1 MPPTRRT
8 DNRRYTRRA
17 KSIRF
22 RFDHAGDQHRAVS
35 TVVSL
40 GGAFLRASHIPKSGT
55 VLNLLE
61 RFNPDGVDIAIRCE
75 VVWLQD
81 EPSLERPD
89 TGFGVRF
96 VEAVTRADPSN
107 LEDFLRGLDPTLTSF
122 DISFEERANGAFAVY
137 RFPSVDIDP
146 SIFRDDEHG
155 FADLDEPAIIDLD
168 RELERLGREE
178 RRIADEGSRPGS
190 WNSPAF
196 PPPVPP
202 ASSPAAPV
210 GARTDSQTSPLPTG
224 SPAPAVATAAER
236 GRKKR
241 RVTGIF
247 TALFSRGAKPAQAPS
262 PAVDPTSSTKHT
274 SRIPD
279 ERRPKVQVTCAG
291 QSIVGHLETLT
302 REGATLWA
310 TDMRPDEGMTIL
322 LRPVGAPP
330 TIEPLAIVATVASVS
345 AAPDHHATHGSSS
358 ANVTWLS
365 VTFIRVE
372 EQGRPGRFHDYL
384 RLVNGPGEGE

>member
-8 DNRRYTRRA
+8 DKRRYTRRA

-81 EPSLERPD
+81 VPTLERPD

-137 RFPSVDIDP
+137 RFPAVDIDP

-178 RRIADEGSRPGS
+178 RRIEEESRPGS
-190 WNSPAF
+190 WSSPAF
-196 PPPVPP
+196 APPVPS
-202 ASSPAAPV
+202 ASSPRLPV
-210 GARTDSQTSPLPTG
+210 GPQTDSQTSPLPNA
-224 SPAPAVATAAER
+224 APATAADR
-236 GRKKR
+236 SRKKR

-247 TALFSRGAKPAQAPS
+247 TALFNRGAKPAETAPT
-262 PAVDPTSSTKHT
+262 VDPTSSPA

-279 ERRPKVQVTCAG
+279 EQRPKVQITCAG
-291 QSIVGHLETLT
+291 QSVVGHLESLS
-302 REGATLWA
+302 RQGATLWT
-310 TDMRPDEGMTIL
+310 TDMTPDEGMTIL

-330 TIEPLAIVATVASVS
+330 TIEPLAIVATVGAVA
-345 AAPDHHATHGSSS
+345 AAPDREGPTG
-358 ANVTWLS
+358 NRGPGVTWMS

-372 EQGRPGRFHDYL
+372 EQGRPGRFQDYL
-384 RLVNGPGEGE
+384 RLVNGPGEGG